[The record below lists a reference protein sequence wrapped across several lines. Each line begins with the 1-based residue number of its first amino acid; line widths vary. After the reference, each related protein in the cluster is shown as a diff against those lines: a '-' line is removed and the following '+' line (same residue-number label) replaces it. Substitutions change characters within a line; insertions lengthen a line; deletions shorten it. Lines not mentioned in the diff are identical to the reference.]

1 MVLSPLAKCAS
12 NRIDIASHVLQND
25 KLHRCHGNYY
35 VKKFDARSFSP
46 ELPNSKLFVMK
57 NVTMYHAEI
66 LNCGGTLLDL
76 PYELSTIHLL
86 FLVGLLTT
94 QTSQSCNALVLS
106 VFVGLGV
113 QHLYLF

>member
-12 NRIDIASHVLQND
+12 NRIGIASHVLQND
-25 KLHRCHGNYY
+25 KLHHSHGNYY
-35 VKKFDARSFSP
+35 VKKFDACSFSP
-46 ELPNSKLFVMK
+46 ELPNSKLFIMR
-57 NVTMYHAEI
+57 NISMYHAEI

-113 QHLYLF
+113 QHFYLF